1 MRAAVC
7 LEPGKLVLDQR
18 DAPLPPPPGWVTL
31 EIARVGIC
39 GTDYHIFEG
48 KHPFLAYPRVMGH
61 ELSGRVAALG
71 DGVSL
76 PLGSL
81 QIVNP
86 YLACGVCAA
95 CDKGKPN
102 CCMAIEVLGV
112 HRDGGMCDQI
122 LVPAGNLYSAGTLSP
137 RDAGMVEFL
146 AIGAHAV
153 RRAVECSGGIA
164 PADRALV
171 VGVGPIGL
179 GTAIF
184 ARIAGLNVTLLDASE
199 ERLQFAHDRI
209 GFASTLTVSD
219 ATDAQIARLTEKNG
233 FDVIFDCTGFAGSI
247 EAGFTRLA
255 HGGTYVLVSVVK
267 DRISFADPEFHKRE
281 TTLVGSRNATAV
293 DFQHVI
299 ASIAKGLV
307 PLDALATHVLP
318 LEALPDFMAE
328 RAHDKRGLIKA
339 IIEVA
344 A

>member
-7 LEPGKLVLDQR
+7 LEPGKIVLDQR
-18 DAPLPPPPGWVTL
+18 NMPSSPPPGWVAL
-31 EIARVGIC
+31 DIARVGIC

-61 ELSGRVAALG
+61 ELSGRVAVLG

-86 YLACGVCAA
+86 YLSCGTCVACR
-95 CDKGKPN
+95 KGKPN
-102 CCMAIEVLGV
+102 ACMNIAVLGV
-112 HRDGGMCDQI
+112 HTDGGLCDRI
-122 LVPAGNLYSAGTLSP
+122 NVPAGNLYPAGTLSP
-137 RDAGMVEFL
+137 RDASMVEFL

-153 RRAVECSGGIA
+153 RRAAGMAG
-164 PADRALV
+164 DRALV

-179 GTAIF
+179 GTAVF
-184 ARIAGLNVTLLDASE
+184 ARIAGLEVTLLDASGE
-199 ERLQFAHDRI
+199 RLAFARDRLQFS
-209 GFASTLTVSD
+209 STAVVS
-219 ATDAQIARLTEKNG
+219 ATTDDEVKRLTGGDG
-233 FDVIFDCTGFAGSI
+233 FDVIFDCTGHAGSI

-267 DRISFADPEFHKRE
+267 DLISFADPEFHKRE
-281 TTLVGSRNATAV
+281 TTLVGSRNATDV
-293 DFQHVI
+293 DFNHVV
-299 ASIAKGLV
+299 ACIAKGLV
-307 PLDALATHVLP
+307 PLDALATHALP
-318 LEALPDFMAE
+318 LEALPAFMAE

-339 IIEVA
+339 IVEVA